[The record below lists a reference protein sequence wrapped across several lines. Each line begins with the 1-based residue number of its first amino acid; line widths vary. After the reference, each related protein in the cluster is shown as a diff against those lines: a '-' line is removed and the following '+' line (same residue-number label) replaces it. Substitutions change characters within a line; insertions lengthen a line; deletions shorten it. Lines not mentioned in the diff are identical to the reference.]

1 MLTDDPDV
9 LYWVVVVYEHQGI
22 SVLLTVFHS
31 CYIYKMSTFESES
44 KVMRKFAKHRNTF
57 PSFPSWIFLAGKE
70 EGAMCKL
77 IYLNETVAF

>member
-1 MLTDDPDV
+1 MIQMFFI
-9 LYWVVVVYEHQGI
+9 E
-22 SVLLTVFHS
+22 LLLCMNIKIFQYCWRFS
-31 CYIYKMSTFESES
+31 ILAIYKMSKFESES

-77 IYLNETVAF
+77 IYLNETGAF